1 MKLDKIT
8 LIGIIT
14 FVAVLGSLF
23 VLSAVDDLGA
33 PAPSAPARPSRNLAP
48 AQNNPFPKTIARQ
61 TDTKPLTHKIS
72 QQKQNNKPTHN
83 TPQKVQSKRQVSFN
97 NPDINITSLVARI
110 NTSAQ
115 AGGMTMSEVAQHH
128 SMNDCYLAIN
138 GKVYNVTPYMPYHP
152 AGASIIA
159 RYCGQEVTG
168 IFAQIHSNRAW
179 DLLAR
184 YKVGSVGARKIN
196 ILPKVLTAIKDALQK
211 ANPHTQV
218 LKVSLKNGH
227 FIAKVFSENG
237 LYELHIN
244 TAGKIIKVEK
254 PQAENWSLWE
264 KDSDDR

>member
-14 FVAVLGSLF
+14 FMAVLGSLF

-33 PAPSAPARPSRNLAP
+33 PTPRAPARPSRNLAP
-48 AQNNPFPKTIARQ
+48 AQNNRLSEALTRQ
-61 TDTKPLTHKIS
+61 PDAKPRTHKAS
-72 QQKQNNKPTHN
+72 QAKQVKTTQKTS
-83 TPQKVQSKRQVSFN
+83 QKLQSKRQVSFN
-97 NPDINITSLVARI
+97 NPDINITSLVARLKA
-110 NTSAQ
+110 SAQ

-196 ILPKVLTAIKDALQK
+196 ILPKVLSSIKDALQK

-227 FIAKVFSENG
+227 FIAKVFLENG

-244 TAGKIIKVEK
+244 TAGKIIKMEK